1 MWVCDALDEG
11 EEFGQEEEGE
21 AADIDMEV
29 ANEDGKLVDV
39 LDAEGLLAAKRRH
52 GFNKSKLEQR
62 QNELTIKFE
71 TGDSGVGPKLSV
83 IRRMKCEAEDM
94 FEQT

>member
-1 MWVCDALDEG
+1 MDEG
-11 EEFGQEEEGE
+11 EEFGQEEEEGE

-29 ANEDGKLVDV
+29 ANEDGGLVDV
-39 LDAEGLLAAKRRH
+39 LDAEGLLAAKRRL
-52 GFNKSKLEQR
+52 GFNKVKNRADKMNSRPSLK
-62 QNELTIKFE
+62 
-71 TGDSGVGPKLSV
+71 TGDSAVGPKLSV

>member
-11 EEFGQEEEGE
+11 EEFGQEEEEGE

-52 GFNKSKLEQR
+52 GLNESKLEQR
-62 QNELTIKFE
+62 RNELTIKFE
-71 TGDSGVGPKLSV
+71 NRKLGGRAKIIRHPKNEVRS
-83 IRRMKCEAEDM
+83 
-94 FEQT
+94 